1 MDDRRVNAIRSDE
14 KVGRGT
20 DSYIESYTD
29 GEICQDLEG
38 AGIKSEEDA
47 VKWAIKVEESIRK
60 RTT

>member
-20 DSYIESYTD
+20 GSYIEHYTD
-29 GEICQDLEG
+29 GEIRQDLEG

-60 RTT
+60 RTP

>member
-20 DSYIESYTD
+20 DSYIECYTD

-60 RTT
+60 RTP

>member
-1 MDDRRVNAIRSDE
+1 MDDRRVSAIRSND

-20 DSYIESYTD
+20 DSYIEHYTD
-29 GEICQDLEG
+29 GEIRQDLEG

-60 RTT
+60 RTP

>member
-20 DSYIESYTD
+20 DSYIERYTD

-47 VKWAIKVEESIRK
+47 VKWAIKVEETIRK
-60 RTT
+60 RTP